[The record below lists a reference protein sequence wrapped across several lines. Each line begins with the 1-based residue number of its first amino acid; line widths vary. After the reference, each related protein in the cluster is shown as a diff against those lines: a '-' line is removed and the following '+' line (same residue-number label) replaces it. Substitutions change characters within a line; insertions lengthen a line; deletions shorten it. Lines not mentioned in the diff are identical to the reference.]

1 MRRPSSHPPAL
12 TPPDAYASALRLLA
26 RRELSEA
33 QVRDRLARR
42 GCAAREI
49 EDAIVRLRASRALDD
64 RRVATACARTQ
75 VLVKHRGRAR
85 VERELAAIGIAGDIA
100 RDALADVYGEFDE
113 STLIEQELARRLRLQ
128 HAVVADRTQ
137 FRRIY
142 QQLVRQGFAPE
153 AVMAALL
160 RRCRA
165 GSAPSDE

>member
-1 MRRPSSHPPAL
+1 MRRPSSHPPAPS
-12 TPPDAYASALRLLA
+12 PPTAYLSALRLLA

-33 QVRDRLARR
+33 QVRERLERR
-42 GCAAREI
+42 GYEAGEI
-49 EDAIVRLRASRALDD
+49 EGAIARLRASGVLDD
-64 RRVATACARTQ
+64 RRVATAYARTQ

-85 VERELAAIGIAGDIA
+85 VERELAARGIAGDIA
-100 RDALADVYGEFDE
+100 RDALADVYDE
-113 STLIEQELARRLRLQ
+113 IDERMLIEQELARRLRLQ

-137 FRRIY
+137 FRRLY

-165 GSAPSDE
+165 ASPPGEE